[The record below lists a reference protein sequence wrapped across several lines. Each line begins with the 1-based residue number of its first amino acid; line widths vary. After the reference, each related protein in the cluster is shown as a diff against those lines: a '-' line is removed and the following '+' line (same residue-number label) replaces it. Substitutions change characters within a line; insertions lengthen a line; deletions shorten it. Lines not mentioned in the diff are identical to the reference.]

1 MIEGGLVADAIA
13 ALGSFN
19 IIAGELDR

>member
-1 MIEGGLVADAIA
+1 VEGSLVADAIA
-13 ALGSFN
+13 CLSSLN